1 MEEQKIS
8 ASLED
13 YIEAIHQISKEK
25 QVVKAID
32 LSKRLDV
39 KRSSVAE
46 AIKNLTKRELVTYE
60 NNNLKLTDKGLE
72 IAKEVINRHNT
83 LYNFFAKVLKVEPE
97 EAQLNA
103 CRVEHVITENAF
115 KNLTKYIKEKT
126 DM

>member
-1 MEEQKIS
+1 MEEHKIS

-115 KNLTKYIKEKT
+115 KNLTKYIEEKT

>member
-1 MEEQKIS
+1 MEEHKIS

-13 YIEAIHQISKEK
+13 YVEAIHQISKEK

-115 KNLTKYIKEKT
+115 KNLTKYIEEKT
-126 DM
+126 NM

>member
-1 MEEQKIS
+1 MEQNKIS

-13 YIEAIHQISKEK
+13 YIEAIHQISQEK

-46 AIKNLTKRELVTYE
+46 AIKNLQKRELVTYE
-60 NNNLKLTDKGLE
+60 NNDILLTEKGLQ
-72 IAKEVINRHNT
+72 IAKEVITRHTT
-83 LYNFFAKVLKVEPE
+83 LYNFFAKILNVDSE

-115 KNLTKYIKEKT
+115 KNLSKFVDKNLK
-126 DM
+126 D

>member
-1 MEEQKIS
+1 MEQNKIS

-13 YIEAIHQISKEK
+13 NIEAIHQISQEK

-32 LSKRLDV
+32 LSKRLEV

-46 AIKNLTKRELVTYE
+46 AIKNLQKRELVTYE
-60 NNNLKLTDKGLE
+60 NNEILLTEKGLE
-72 IAKEVINRHNT
+72 IAKEVITSHTT
-83 LYNFFAKVLKVEPE
+83 LYNFFAKILNVDSE

-115 KNLTKYIKEKT
+115 KNLSKFVDENLK
-126 DM
+126 D

>member
-1 MEEQKIS
+1 MEQNKIS

-13 YIEAIHQISKEK
+13 YIEAIHQISQEK

-46 AIKNLTKRELVTYE
+46 AIKNLQKRELVTYE
-60 NNNLKLTDKGLE
+60 NNDILLTEKGLE
-72 IAKEVINRHNT
+72 IAKEVITRHTT
-83 LYNFFAKVLKVEPE
+83 LYNFFAKILNVDSE

-115 KNLTKYIKEKT
+115 KNLSKFVDENLK
-126 DM
+126 D

>member
-1 MEEQKIS
+1 MEQNKIS

-13 YIEAIHQISKEK
+13 YIEAIHQISQEK

-32 LSKRLDV
+32 LSKRLEV

-46 AIKNLTKRELVTYE
+46 AIKNLQKRELVTYE
-60 NNNLKLTDKGLE
+60 NNEILLTEKGLE
-72 IAKEVINRHNT
+72 IAKEVITRHTT
-83 LYNFFAKVLKVEPE
+83 LYNFFAKIFNVDSE

-115 KNLTKYIKEKT
+115 KNLSKFVDENLK
-126 DM
+126 D

>member
-1 MEEQKIS
+1 MEQNKIS

-13 YIEAIHQISKEK
+13 YIEAIHQISQEK

-46 AIKNLTKRELVTYE
+46 AIKNLQKRELVTYE
-60 NNNLKLTDKGLE
+60 NNDILLTEKGLE
-72 IAKEVINRHNT
+72 IAKEVITRHTT
-83 LYNFFAKVLKVEPE
+83 LYNFFAKILNVDSE

-103 CRVEHVITENAF
+103 CRVERYYRKRF
-115 KNLTKYIKEKT
+115 
-126 DM
+126 

>member
-1 MEEQKIS
+1 MEQNKIS

-13 YIEAIHQISKEK
+13 YIEAIHQISQEK
-25 QVVKAID
+25 QIVKAID

-46 AIKNLTKRELVTYE
+46 AIKNLQKRELVTYE
-60 NNNLKLTDKGLE
+60 NNDILLTEKGLE
-72 IAKEVINRHNT
+72 IAKEVITRHTT
-83 LYNFFAKVLKVEPE
+83 LYNFFAKILNVDSE

-115 KNLTKYIKEKT
+115 KNLSKFVDKNLK
-126 DM
+126 D

>member
-1 MEEQKIS
+1 MEEHKIS

-115 KNLTKYIKEKT
+115 KNLTKYIEEKT
-126 DM
+126 NM

>member
-1 MEEQKIS
+1 MEEHKIS

-60 NNNLKLTDKGLE
+60 NNDLKLTDKGLE

-115 KNLTKYIKEKT
+115 KNLTKYIEEKT

>member
-1 MEEQKIS
+1 MEEHKIS

-39 KRSSVAE
+39 NRSSVAE

-115 KNLTKYIKEKT
+115 KNLTKYIEEKT

>member
-1 MEEQKIS
+1 MEEHKIS

-25 QVVKAID
+25 QIVKAID

-60 NNNLKLTDKGLE
+60 NNELNLTDKGLE

-83 LYNFFAKVLKVEPE
+83 LYNFFAEILKVEPE

-115 KNLTKYIKEKT
+115 KNLTKFVKEKT
-126 DM
+126 DK

>member
-1 MEEQKIS
+1 MEQNKIS

-13 YIEAIHQISKEK
+13 YIEAIYQISQEK

-32 LSKRLDV
+32 LSKRLEV

-46 AIKNLTKRELVTYE
+46 AIKNLQKRELVTYE
-60 NNNLKLTDKGLE
+60 NNEILLTEKGLE
-72 IAKEVINRHNT
+72 IAKEVITRHTT
-83 LYNFFAKVLKVEPE
+83 LYNFFAKILNVDSE

-115 KNLTKYIKEKT
+115 KNLSKFVDENLK
-126 DM
+126 D

>member
-1 MEEQKIS
+1 M
-8 ASLED
+8 
-13 YIEAIHQISKEK
+13 
-25 QVVKAID
+25 
-32 LSKRLDV
+32 SKRLDV

-115 KNLTKYIKEKT
+115 KNLTKYIEEKT

>member
-1 MEEQKIS
+1 MEEHKIS

-103 CRVEHVITENAF
+103 CRVEHVISENAF
-115 KNLTKYIKEKT
+115 KNLTKYIEEKT

>member
-1 MEEQKIS
+1 MEEHKIS

-103 CRVEHVITENAF
+103 CRVEHVITGNAF
-115 KNLTKYIKEKT
+115 KNLTKYIEEAF
-126 DM
+126 

>member
-1 MEEQKIS
+1 MEQNKIS

-13 YIEAIHQISKEK
+13 YIEAIHQISQEK

-46 AIKNLTKRELVTYE
+46 AIKNLQKRELVTYE
-60 NNNLKLTDKGLE
+60 NNDILLTEKGLE
-72 IAKEVINRHNT
+72 IAKEVITRHTT
-83 LYNFFAKVLKVEPE
+83 LYNFFAKILNVDSE

-103 CRVEHVITENAF
+103 CRVEHVITDNAF
-115 KNLTKYIKEKT
+115 KNLSKFVDENLK
-126 DM
+126 D

>member
-1 MEEQKIS
+1 MEEHKIS

-25 QVVKAID
+25 QIVKAID

-60 NNNLKLTDKGLE
+60 NNELNLTGKGLE

-83 LYNFFAKVLKVEPE
+83 LYNFFAEILKVEPK

-115 KNLTKYIKEKT
+115 KNLTKFVKEKT
-126 DM
+126 DK

>member
-1 MEEQKIS
+1 MEQNKIS

-13 YIEAIHQISKEK
+13 YIEAIHQISQEK

-32 LSKRLDV
+32 LSKRLEV

-46 AIKNLTKRELVTYE
+46 AIKNLQKRELVTYE
-60 NNNLKLTDKGLE
+60 NNEILLTEKGLE
-72 IAKEVINRHNT
+72 IAKEVITRHTT
-83 LYNFFAKVLKVEPE
+83 LYNFFAKILNVDSE

-115 KNLTKYIKEKT
+115 KNLSKFVDENLKY
-126 DM
+126 

>member
-1 MEEQKIS
+1 MEEHKIS

-13 YIEAIHQISKEK
+13 YIEAIHQKKKEK

-115 KNLTKYIKEKT
+115 KNLTKYIEEKT

>member
-1 MEEQKIS
+1 MEQNKIS

-13 YIEAIHQISKEK
+13 YIESIHQISQEK

-32 LSKRLDV
+32 LSKRLEV

-46 AIKNLTKRELVTYE
+46 AIKNLQKRELVTYE
-60 NNNLKLTDKGLE
+60 NNEILLTEKGLE
-72 IAKEVINRHNT
+72 IAKEVITRHTT
-83 LYNFFAKVLKVEPE
+83 LYNFFAKILNVDSE

-115 KNLTKYIKEKT
+115 KNLSKFVDENLK
-126 DM
+126 D

>member
-1 MEEQKIS
+1 MEQNKIS

-13 YIEAIHQISKEK
+13 YIEAIHQISQEK

-32 LSKRLDV
+32 LSKRLEV

-46 AIKNLTKRELVTYE
+46 AIKNLQKRELVTYE
-60 NNNLKLTDKGLE
+60 NNEILLTEKGLE
-72 IAKEVINRHNT
+72 IAKEVITRHTT
-83 LYNFFAKVLKVEPE
+83 LYNFFAKILNVDSE

-115 KNLTKYIKEKT
+115 KNLSKFVDENLK
-126 DM
+126 D

>member
-1 MEEQKIS
+1 MEEHKIS

-72 IAKEVINRHNT
+72 ILSK
-83 LYNFFAKVLKVEPE
+83 
-97 EAQLNA
+97 
-103 CRVEHVITENAF
+103 
-115 KNLTKYIKEKT
+115 
-126 DM
+126 

>member
-1 MEEQKIS
+1 MEQNKIS

-13 YIEAIHQISKEK
+13 YIEAIYQISQEK

-32 LSKRLDV
+32 LSKRLEV

-46 AIKNLTKRELVTYE
+46 AIKNLQKRELVTYE
-60 NNNLKLTDKGLE
+60 NNEILLTEKGLE
-72 IAKEVINRHNT
+72 IAKEVITRHTT
-83 LYNFFAKVLKVEPE
+83 LYNFFAKILNVDSE

-115 KNLTKYIKEKT
+115 KNLSKFVDENLN
-126 DM
+126 D

>member
-1 MEEQKIS
+1 MEQNKIS

-13 YIEAIHQISKEK
+13 YIEAIHQISQEK

-46 AIKNLTKRELVTYE
+46 AIKNLQKRELVTYE
-60 NNNLKLTDKGLE
+60 NNDILLTEKGLE
-72 IAKEVINRHNT
+72 IAKEVITRHTT
-83 LYNFFAKVLKVEPE
+83 LYNFFAKILNVDSE

-115 KNLTKYIKEKT
+115 KNLSKFVDKNLK
-126 DM
+126 D

>member
-1 MEEQKIS
+1 MEEHKIS

-25 QVVKAID
+25 QIVKAID

-46 AIKNLTKRELVTYE
+46 AIKNLTRRELVTYE
-60 NNNLKLTDKGLE
+60 NNELNLTDKGLE

-83 LYNFFAKVLKVEPE
+83 LYNFFAEILKINPE

-115 KNLTKYIKEKT
+115 KKLTKFVKEKI
-126 DM
+126 DK

>member
-1 MEEQKIS
+1 MEEHKIS

-13 YIEAIHQISKEK
+13 YIEAIHQISKDK

-60 NNNLKLTDKGLE
+60 NNELKLTDKGLE
-72 IAKEVINRHNT
+72 IAKEGINRHTT
-83 LYNFFAKVLKVEPE
+83 LYNFFAKVLNVEPE
-97 EAQLNA
+97 EAQINA

-115 KNLTKYIKEKT
+115 KNLTTFVNKNIKE
-126 DM
+126 

>member
-1 MEEQKIS
+1 MEKHKIS

-13 YIEAIHQISKEK
+13 YMEAIYQISEVK

-60 NNNLKLTDKGLE
+60 NNELKLTDKGLE
-72 IAKEVINRHNT
+72 IAKEVINRHKT
-83 LYNFFAKVLKVEPE
+83 LYDFFAKILNIEPE

-115 KNLTKYIKEKT
+115 KNLTIFVKDNIDE
-126 DM
+126 

>member
-1 MEEQKIS
+1 MEEHKIS

-115 KNLTKYIKEKT
+115 KNLTQYIEEKT

>member
-1 MEEQKIS
+1 MEEHKIS

-13 YIEAIHQISKEK
+13 YIEAIHQISKEN

-115 KNLTKYIKEKT
+115 KNLTKYIEEKT

>member
-1 MEEQKIS
+1 MEQNKIS

-13 YIEAIHQISKEK
+13 YIEAIHQISQEK

-32 LSKRLDV
+32 LSKRLEV

-46 AIKNLTKRELVTYE
+46 AIKNLQKRELVTYE
-60 NNNLKLTDKGLE
+60 NNEILLTEKGLE
-72 IAKEVINRHNT
+72 IAKEVITRHTT
-83 LYNFFAKVLKVEPE
+83 LYNFFAKILNVDSE

-115 KNLTKYIKEKT
+115 KNLSKFVNENLK
-126 DM
+126 D

>member
-1 MEEQKIS
+1 MEEHKIS

-103 CRVEHVITENAF
+103 CRVEHVITESAF
-115 KNLTKYIKEKT
+115 KNLTKYIEEKT

>member
-1 MEEQKIS
+1 MEEHKIS

-25 QVVKAID
+25 QIVKAID

-46 AIKNLTKRELVTYE
+46 AIKNLTRRELVTYE
-60 NNNLKLTDKGLE
+60 NNELNLTNKGLE

-83 LYNFFAKVLKVEPE
+83 LYNFFAEILKVEPE

-103 CRVEHVITENAF
+103 CRVEHVITKNAF
-115 KNLTKYIKEKT
+115 KNLTRFVKEKT
-126 DM
+126 DK

>member
-1 MEEQKIS
+1 MEQNKIS

-13 YIEAIHQISKEK
+13 YIEAIHQISQEK

-32 LSKRLDV
+32 LSKRLEV

-46 AIKNLTKRELVTYE
+46 AIKNLQKRELVTYE
-60 NNNLKLTDKGLE
+60 NNEILLTEKGLE
-72 IAKEVINRHNT
+72 IAKEVITRHTT
-83 LYNFFAKVLKVEPE
+83 LYNFFAKILNVDSE

-115 KNLTKYIKEKT
+115 KNLSKFVDKNLK
-126 DM
+126 D

>member
-1 MEEQKIS
+1 MEEHKIS

-83 LYNFFAKVLKVEPE
+83 LYNFFVKVLKVEPE